1 MDKVIV
7 MVRTS
12 TDKQSTEEQHK
23 EMEEFCIQEGW
34 SKDSIVWVEEQGAS
48 AAKVDDTYRA
58 MIDQVKS
65 HVEAEP
71 DIKCFAVWHLNRLAR
86 TEEVWVEVKKFFVS
100 RKIQI
105 ICKNPYLKLLT
116 PSGDVDQ
123 GIELAMGLLAI
134 LSKQDNEERKAKFKR
149 AKTAM
154 LKKGQ
159 YIGGHTIKYG
169 YKVEDK
175 NFVVDEEQ
183 AKVVRTIFDLYSTGR
198 YSVYTL
204 SNELSERGMP
214 VSSNIVQKTISC
226 KAYIGEEVGEFGL
239 HYPPIIS
246 KELFDKCA
254 EIRNGN
260 KIEMKRGERIVLGA
274 KLVKCP
280 VCGGTCTS
288 NSRHYVCSRHVHH
301 GPCDNGFALRHCVAD
316 ELLWRIASTEHLQY
330 LVDMN
335 ENKTEEYKKQLEVID
350 EKIAAAEIKISD
362 FQKKKDRIIDSYLE
376 GLIDRNKRDSRL
388 LNVEDDI
395 KVHKGTIAALQD
407 KRRAIVGLLETKVD
421 DIEAF
426 EAAVMT
432 MDAEDKF
439 DIIHQHIVKLTAKQ
453 ESFGKRDP
461 RTTRPNG
468 VRIEIQTTLGATYT
482 FMYVPKFYL
491 GSNLFQLVRGKW
503 HMDYVEITDK
513 AINTK
518 KKKED

>member
-1 MDKVIV
+1 MKAIAVLRV
-7 MVRTS
+7 S
-12 TDKQSTEEQHK
+12 TDSQQIDDQRDELFDFMRS
-23 EMEEFCIQEGW
+23 EGY
-34 SKDSIVWVEEQGAS
+34 DDIVPIEAVGAS
-48 AAKVDDTYRA
+48 AVMLNDKYLYMVQRIKDAINMDK
-58 MIDQVKS
+58 
-65 HVEAEP
+65 
-71 DIKCFAVWHLNRLAR
+71 DIKAVFVWHLNRLGR
-86 TEEVWVEVKKFFVS
+86 NDVVLMDFKEFFIKNHV
-100 RKIQI
+100 QF
-105 ICKNPYLKLLT
+105 ICKNPYLKLLNEDG
-116 PSGDVDQ
+116 SVNAGM
-123 GIELAMGLLAI
+123 ELAFSLFSTM
-134 LSKQDNEERKAKFKR
+134 SKQDAEERKAKFKR
-149 AKTAM
+149 AKSAM
-154 LKKGQ
+154 MKKGQ
-159 YIGGHTIKYG
+159 YIGGHTLKYG

-175 NFVVDEEQ
+175 SFVIDEEQ
-183 AKVVRTIFDLYSTGR
+183 AKVIRTIFDLYSTGR
-198 YSVYTL
+198 YSSYSL
-204 SNELSERGMP
+204 SKELKERGIK
-214 VSSNIVQKTISC
+214 VSDGLINKTLRSD
-226 KAYIGEEVGEFGL
+226 AYCGNEVGEYGL

-254 EIRNGN
+254 VIREGN
-260 KIEMKRGERIVLGA
+260 KIEMKRGERISLGA

-301 GPCDNGFALRHCVAD
+301 GPCTNGFALRHCVAD

-335 ENKTEEYKKQLEVID
+335 ENNTDEYQKQLEIVE
-350 EKIAAAEIKISD
+350 EKLSAA
-362 FQKKKDRIIDSYLE
+362 KKKTDDFTKKKQRIVETYLD
-376 GLIDRNKRDSRL
+376 GLIDKKSRDL
-388 LNVEDDI
+388 KIAKLEDEAKFQMEYIAQLEDKI
-395 KVHKGTIAALQD
+395 RTIT
-407 KRRAIVGLLETKVD
+407 RLLETKVD